1 MCPVQD
7 LSRINIIKIL
17 NSDNEMIPL
26 YISSTYIWHCF
37 EDFIDKDIA
46 EPAVIRATVY
56 GLSDP
61 VLM

>member
-1 MCPVQD
+1 
-7 LSRINIIKIL
+7 
-17 NSDNEMIPL
+17 MIPL

-37 EDFIDKDIA
+37 EDSIDKDIA